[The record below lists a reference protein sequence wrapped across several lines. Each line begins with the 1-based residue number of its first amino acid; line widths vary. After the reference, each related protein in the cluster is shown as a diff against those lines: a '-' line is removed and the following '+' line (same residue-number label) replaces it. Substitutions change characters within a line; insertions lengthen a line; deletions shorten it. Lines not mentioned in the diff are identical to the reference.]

1 MHLWVVLWD
10 ERPGRRSVGA
20 GSHTN
25 KPGEEERKERDLNHA
40 GGESTPQGPAHS
52 PP

>member
-1 MHLWVVLWD
+1 MHLSVVLWD
-10 ERPGRRSVGA
+10 ERPGRRSVGS
-20 GSHTN
+20 GSHAN
-25 KPGEEERKERDLNHA
+25 KLGEEKRMGRDLNHA